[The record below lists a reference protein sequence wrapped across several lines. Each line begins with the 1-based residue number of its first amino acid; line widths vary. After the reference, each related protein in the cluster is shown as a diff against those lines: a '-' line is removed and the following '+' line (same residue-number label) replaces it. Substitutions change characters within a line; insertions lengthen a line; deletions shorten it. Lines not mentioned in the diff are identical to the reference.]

1 MFSEQRAQYG
11 IWSASADPRLLEVL
25 ANAAFDYVA
34 IDLQH
39 GFATAADLPSLV
51 ASLRA
56 TPTEVVV
63 RVPWNS
69 PDAIMRALDCGART
83 VIVPMVNSATE
94 AAAAVRALRYPPEGD
109 RSWGPFPVGTTP
121 LSPGEANASAQ
132 VLAMIETA
140 AAVEEL
146 DAILAVDGLT
156 GLYIGPNDLALSC
169 GYGRQTYRESTELHA
184 LIQRIVERARSAGLG
199 VGLHCDSA
207 EMAMYWAERGATMLT
222 AATDF
227 SVLVSALASLRAEV
241 LPHRATGAPVR
252 GY

>member
-1 MFSEQRAQYG
+1 MMAEQRAQYG

-39 GFATAADLPSLV
+39 GFATAADLPSLI
-51 ASLRA
+51 ASLRG
-56 TPTEVVV
+56 TPTGVVV

-83 VIVPMVNSATE
+83 VIVPMVNSAAE
-94 AAAAVRALRYPPEGD
+94 AAAAVRALRYPPEGE

-121 LSPGEANASAQ
+121 PSPEEANASVRA
-132 VLAMIETA
+132 LAMVETA
-140 AAVEEL
+140 AAVDEL
-146 DAILAVDGLT
+146 DAILAVEGLA
-156 GLYIGPNDLALSC
+156 GVYIGPNDLALSC
-169 GYGRQTYRESTELHA
+169 GFGRQTYRESTELRD
-184 LIQRIVERARSAGLG
+184 LIRRIVDRARSAGLG

-207 EMAMYWAERGATMLT
+207 EMAAYWAERGATMLT
-222 AATDF
+222 AGTDF
-227 SVLVSALASLRAEV
+227 SVLVSALASLRAAL
-241 LPHRATGAPVR
+241 LPQWATGAPVR